1 MYSSQRFKDGILNE
15 EEKFTNESTPVL
27 HGKRETPSIL
37 KRFTPKTTVP
47 SHNVYTCAPYNA
59 ILD

>member
-27 HGKRETPSIL
+27 HGKHPLSLNDSHR
-37 KRFTPKTTVP
+37 KRLSHRKT
-47 SHNVYTCAPYNA
+47 YTLVLL
-59 ILD
+59 IMRS